1 MIFVENKKR
10 SMEKLKEEYPDA
22 YILDIT
28 SSSPFRYGQLLSPFY
43 PHGDIP
49 IPGESGGMTACS
61 VEGIWQGL
69 KVFEHAGI
77 DSYSFRNDTMK
88 NIKRTVRKFG
98 KPLGHQYGVLSK
110 QLLNYAD
117 AKRLIYAPSYKY
129 VLDNIPEV
137 QHVIA
142 KIKKQAE
149 VSDIVLLDY
158 NLNPD
163 NRDASKPLSHA
174 EFVKMYIEGRYPTTE
189 EDFRPLT
196 EEELAQLKK
205 SKLKTITAGLV
216 KVTASGI
223 DDYKT
228 EIVEILQKVE
238 ITSKDLATRL
248 GIEVNATSFNA
259 YLKKLNGIR
268 TRKNKGLLLFTMKP
282 EEMRLF

>member
-1 MIFVENKKR
+1 MIFVENRKR

-43 PHGDIP
+43 PHRNIP

-77 DSYSFRNDTMK
+77 DRYSFRNDTMK

-196 EEELAQLKK
+196 EEELAKIKK
-205 SKLKTITAGLV
+205 TRKPINSLTPVQV
-216 KVTASGI
+216 KASELNNYLA
-223 DDYKT
+223 D
-228 EIVEILQKVE
+228 IVAMLQKE
-238 ITSKDLATRL
+238 ELTATGICKKL
-248 GIEVNATSFNA
+248 GIKINSTSFNHF
-259 YLKKLNGIR
+259 LMGIKGIR
-268 TRKNKGLLLFTMKP
+268 VIKVKRSTCYTLRFEDL
-282 EEMRLF
+282 RLF

>member
-1 MIFVENKKR
+1 
-10 SMEKLKEEYPDA
+10 MEKLKEEYPNA

-43 PHGDIP
+43 PHGNIP
-49 IPGESGGMTACS
+49 IPGESGGMTACC

-77 DSYSFRNDTMK
+77 DRYSFRNDTMK

-98 KPLGHQYGVLSK
+98 KPLGHQYGVFSK

-174 EFVKMYIEGRYPTTE
+174 EFVKMYIEGRYLTTE

-196 EEELAQLKK
+196 EEELAKIKK
-205 SKLKTITAGLV
+205 TRKPINSLTPVRVKASELNNYLV
-216 KVTASGI
+216 
-223 DDYKT
+223 D
-228 EIVEILQKVE
+228 IVAMLQKE
-238 ITSKDLATRL
+238 ELTATRICKKL
-248 GIEVNATSFNA
+248 GIKINSTSFNHF
-259 YLKKLNGIR
+259 LMGIKGIR
-268 TRKNKGLLLFTMKP
+268 IIKIKRSTYYALKP
-282 EEMRLF
+282 EDMGLF

>member
-1 MIFVENKKR
+1 MIYVENKKR

-43 PHGDIP
+43 PHGNIP

-77 DSYSFRNDTMK
+77 DRYSFRNDTMK

-98 KPLGHQYGVLSK
+98 KPLGHQYGVFSK

-158 NLNPD
+158 NLNPG

-205 SKLKTITAGLV
+205 SKKKT
-216 KVTASGI
+216 KVTEVKKISAAELKNYI
-223 DDYKT
+223 D
-228 EIVEILQKVE
+228 EIVEILKSEEITTTRLTKKLGIKVE
-238 ITSKDLATRL
+238 STVLTNS
-248 GIEVNATSFNA
+248 
-259 YLKKLNGIR
+259 LKNI
-268 TRKNKGLLLFTMKP
+268 KGVRIIKVKRILSYTLKP
-282 EEMRLF
+282 EEPGLF

>member
-1 MIFVENKKR
+1 
-10 SMEKLKEEYPDA
+10 MEKLKEEYPDA

-43 PHGDIP
+43 PHGNIP

-98 KPLGHQYGVLSK
+98 KPLGHQYGVFSK

-142 KIKKQAE
+142 KIKTQAE

-205 SKLKTITAGLV
+205 SKKKT
-216 KVTASGI
+216 KVTEVKKISAAELKNYI
-223 DDYKT
+223 D
-228 EIVEILQKVE
+228 EIVEILKSEEITTTRLTKKLGIKVE
-238 ITSKDLATRL
+238 STVLTNS
-248 GIEVNATSFNA
+248 
-259 YLKKLNGIR
+259 LKNI
-268 TRKNKGLLLFTMKP
+268 KGVRIIKVKRILSYTLKP
-282 EEMRLF
+282 EEPGLF

>member
-1 MIFVENKKR
+1 MIYVENKKR
-10 SMEKLKEEYPDA
+10 SMEKLKEEYPNA

-43 PHGDIP
+43 PHGNIP
-49 IPGESGGMTACS
+49 IPGESGRMTAYS

-77 DSYSFRNDTMK
+77 DRYSFRNDTMK

-98 KPLGHQYGVLSK
+98 KPLGHQYGVFSK

-137 QHVIA
+137 QNII
-142 KIKKQAE
+142 KRIKKQAE
-149 VSDIVLLDY
+149 ISDIVFLDY

-174 EFVKMYIEGRYPTTE
+174 EFVKMYIEDRYPTTE

-196 EEELAQLKK
+196 EEELAKIEKARKAINSLTAVK
-205 SKLKTITAGLV
+205 ITASELNNYL
-216 KVTASGI
+216 A
-223 DDYKT
+223 D
-228 EIVEILQKVE
+228 IVEILKKE
-238 ITSKDLATRL
+238 ERTATELSNKL
-248 GIEVNATSFNA
+248 GIKINSTVFKHFLMNI
-259 YLKKLNGIR
+259 KGIR
-268 TRKNKGLLLFTMKP
+268 TIKIKRSTYYTLKP
-282 EEMRLF
+282 EDLGLF

>member
-1 MIFVENKKR
+1 MIYVENKKR

-43 PHGDIP
+43 PHGNIP